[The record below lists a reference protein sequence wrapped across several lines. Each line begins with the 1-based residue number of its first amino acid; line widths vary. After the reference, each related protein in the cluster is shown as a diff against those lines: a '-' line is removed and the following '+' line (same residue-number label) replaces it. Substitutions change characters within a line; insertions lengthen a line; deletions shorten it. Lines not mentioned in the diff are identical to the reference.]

1 MKAQDFFP
9 FNSTI
14 VGLNNIY
21 NTVGSNSFYIN
32 SSCIL
37 ATDKIITIGKEY
49 IIFDSSTEDG
59 IRMYDIELM
68 DAFYKEGIIN
78 LIVRNIK
85 LNRVIIITHRIV
97 SSKRDCKWVLI
108 DLNYFIDKM
117 DALAIQSYC
126 DGCNDPEK
134 KPDTKISNGSSQND
148 LLEFEF

>member
-1 MKAQDFFP
+1 MRAQDFFP

-49 IIFDSSTEDG
+49 VIFDSSTEDG
-59 IRMYDIELM
+59 IKMYDIELM
-68 DAFYKEGIIN
+68 DAFYKDGFIN

-85 LNRVIIITHRIV
+85 LNRVIIISHRIK
-97 SSKRDCKWVLI
+97 SSKSDCTWILI
-108 DLNYFIDKM
+108 DINYFIDKM
-117 DALAIQSYC
+117 NAKAIQSYC
-126 DGCNDPEK
+126 GNCNDHK
-134 KPDTKISNGSSQND
+134 KETNGEINHKSNKED